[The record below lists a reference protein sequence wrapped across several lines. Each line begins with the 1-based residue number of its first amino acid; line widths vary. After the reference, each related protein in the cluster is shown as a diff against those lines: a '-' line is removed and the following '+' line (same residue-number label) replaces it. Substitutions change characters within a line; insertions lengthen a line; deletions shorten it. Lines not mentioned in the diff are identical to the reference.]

1 MLLDLQWS
9 DTAACDSTNLTA
21 GQLQTQA
28 AGLRGFRA
36 RHRNRQNIPRILA
49 IPSLNIL
56 ELGALP
62 QTCQPRL
69 SVLAVHSS
77 NCLTNLSK

>member
-1 MLLDLQWS
+1 MLLDLQLS
-9 DTAACDSTNLTA
+9 DTEACDSTNLTV

-28 AGLRGFRA
+28 AGLHDFRA
-36 RHRNRQNIPRILA
+36 RRRNQQNIPRILA
-49 IPSLNIL
+49 ISFLNIL
-56 ELGALP
+56 ELGAQP

-69 SVLAVHSS
+69 FVLAVHFS